1 MPKPPNSPKPEY
13 DEYEWCA
20 YRRTRAWL
28 GICTSHSA
36 GRSVPDLRAIVEK
49 FEHGQVCR
57 GVVIAIMRFG
67 IFVDIGGVD
76 GMVSAANASS
86 WRFEDLVLVGQ
97 EVTVTVLDVDLD
109 RLRISLSLTA

>member
-1 MPKPPNSPKPEY
+1 MTNTSGAHIGEPEPGSEFAQVNRW
-13 DEYEWCA
+13 D
-20 YRRTRAWL
+20 
-28 GICTSHSA
+28 G
-36 GRSVPDLRAIVEK
+36 SVPDLRAIVEK

-57 GVVIAIMRFG
+57 GVVMAIMRFG

-86 WRFEDLVLVGQ
+86 RRFERFEDLVQVGQ

-109 RLRISLSLTA
+109 RLRISLSLIAWAG